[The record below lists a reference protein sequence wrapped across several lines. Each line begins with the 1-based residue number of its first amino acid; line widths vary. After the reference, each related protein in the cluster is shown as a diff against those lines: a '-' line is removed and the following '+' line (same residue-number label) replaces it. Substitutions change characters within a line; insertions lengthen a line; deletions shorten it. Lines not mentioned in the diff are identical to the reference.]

1 MLDSMMKIGAYRIE
15 HFENISQVDAM
26 AFGFYI
32 RGELKDASAYSR
44 DAKAQLYAGLMMI
57 HTKAQM
63 SHLRGIYV
71 DVDSIEN
78 LQRPAYLQMK
88 EDLLA
93 GLFRR
98 ILVLDEDALLGSTAA
113 IMDLHGVYLSI
124 GGFELLVCRDGECV
138 PYPIFAAADD
148 KMWSKNE

>member
-1 MLDSMMKIGAYRIE
+1 MLDSLMKIGAYRVE
-15 HFENISQVDAM
+15 HFENIDRIDPE

-32 RGELKDASAYSR
+32 RGELKGASAYSR
-44 DAKAQLYAGLMMI
+44 DAKTQLYAGLMMI
-57 HTKAQM
+57 HSKVQM
-63 SHLRGIYV
+63 AHLRGIYV

-88 EDLLA
+88 EDLIA

-98 ILVLDEDALLGSTAA
+98 ILVLDEAALLGSADA
-113 IMDLHGVYLSI
+113 QVDLYQVYIAI

-138 PYPIFAAADD
+138 PYPVF
-148 KMWSKNE
+148 EQHGV